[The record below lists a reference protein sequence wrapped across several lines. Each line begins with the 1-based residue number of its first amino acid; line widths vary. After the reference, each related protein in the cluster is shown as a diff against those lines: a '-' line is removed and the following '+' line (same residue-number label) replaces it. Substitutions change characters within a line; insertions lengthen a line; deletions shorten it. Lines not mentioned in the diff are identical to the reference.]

1 MAKNVGYAK
10 RSLIDKLGLK
20 SGHRA
25 CFHGAPD
32 DYESTLGVLPEEV
45 TVVRQLRGEFD
56 FIQFFTDRRAVLGK
70 RLPALKKALKKDGML
85 WVSWPKKA
93 SGVPTDVTEDV
104 VRETA
109 LGNGLVDVKVAAVDD
124 VWSGLKLV
132 YRKRDR

>member
-104 VRETA
+104 VRET
-109 LGNGLVDVKVAAVDD
+109 GVPPVQ
-124 VWSGLKLV
+124 WSVNRLRRRVPSGRHV
-132 YRKRDR
+132 RSSWGTGS